1 MNELLDSIKEI
12 ENVPLFIPITALVI
26 LAIGLLIVIRTKK
39 KQAAIEDRSDET
51 YSSPKTTHELTS
63 YVKGKLVALLEHID
77 QEAFKEHYEIVDR
90 YLKTIEENYL
100 LVLFGEYN
108 AGKSSFINA
117 FLGEEILAT
126 GITPTTVTINI
137 ISYGEAAKQEIVFH
151 DGAHEVVSD
160 DVALSQYLTDE
171 ERLREIAYIRT
182 FYPSNKLD
190 NIDVIDTPGLNS
202 LFTYHEEAALNFVN
216 KADAVLWLFHP
227 QQGGS
232 ESEKEYLAKIKE
244 YGKSIIGV
252 VSHKDSV
259 KADKD
264 IALLTDFIRD
274 NFGEFFDQV
283 FAVSS
288 RQALQSIK
296 SGDQSGYKDSGLGE
310 IEEYLTQRI
319 FDRIRRAKLESAI
332 ASCKESASH
341 VCTVMSE
348 ELEEL
353 KEIKR
358 FWDQIVDVISNEAV
372 DIDKEVSHRVLSS
385 VGFYFTELREFARR
399 KIEKIFSLKEIFYA
413 LVFRKGKVRFLINEE
428 FLGMLDKRSLELS
441 IMAIVDD
448 LKRRANE
455 SFKKVEMELMIEN
468 EKRRKHGKRLLG
480 DGKIGQGPLI
490 LDDSTV
496 NNIVKCGEIFNEED
510 ISKVISTRLSF
521 KELYERMGGSIREAK
536 EELERKVS
544 AYISDWERSY
554 VARMLDGLIKMNRKI
569 NNGLVEQSAR
579 YVLDGAKDAG
589 EFRDAISSL
598 ESKIR
603 IIDDIAVDLEGL
615 RIR

>member
-12 ENVPLFIPITALVI
+12 ENVPLFIPIAALVI

-39 KQAAIEDRSDET
+39 KQSAIEDRSDET

-126 GITPTTVTINI
+126 GITPTTVTINK

-151 DGAHEVVSD
+151 DEAHEVVSD
-160 DVALSQYLTDE
+160 DGALSQYLTDE

-341 VCTVMSE
+341 VCTVMS
-348 ELEEL
+348 
-353 KEIKR
+353 
-358 FWDQIVDVISNEAV
+358 
-372 DIDKEVSHRVLSS
+372 DKEVSHRVLSS

-480 DGKIGQGPLI
+480 DGKIGQGPPI

-536 EELERKVS
+536 EELERNVS
-544 AYISDWERSY
+544 AYISERERSY
-554 VARMLDGLIKMNRKI
+554 VAWMLDGLIKMNRKI

>member
-1 MNELLDSIKEI
+1 MNELIIFIKEI
-12 ENVPLFIPITALVI
+12 GNIPQIILITALVI
-26 LAIGLLIVIRTKK
+26 LVIGLVIAIKTRK
-39 KQAAIEDRSDET
+39 KQPAIEDRSDET
-51 YSSPKTTHELTS
+51 YSSTKTTHELIS
-63 YVKGKLVALLEHID
+63 YVKDKLVALLEHID
-77 QEAFKEHYEIVDR
+77 QETFKEHYEIVDR
-90 YLKTIEENYL
+90 YLKTIEENFL
-100 LVLFGEYN
+100 LVIFGEYN

-137 ISYGEAAKQEIVFH
+137 ISYGKTARQEIVFH
-151 DGAHEVVSD
+151 DGAHEAVSD
-160 DVALSQYLTDE
+160 DEALKQHFTDE
-171 ERLREIAYIRT
+171 DWLRKVAYIRT

-216 KADAVLWLFHP
+216 KADAILWLFHP

-264 IALLTDFIRD
+264 IALLKDFIQD
-274 NFGEFFDQV
+274 NFGEFIDQV

-296 SGDQSGYKDSGLGE
+296 LEDQGGYKDSGLDE
-310 IEEYLTQRI
+310 IEDYLTQKI

-341 VCTVMSE
+341 VSKLMSE
-348 ELEEL
+348 ELIEL
-353 KEIKR
+353 EEIKR
-358 FWDQIVDVISNEAV
+358 FWDQIVEVISNEAV
-372 DIDKEVSHRVLSS
+372 DIDKEVSHRVFSD

-399 KIEKIFSLKEIFYA
+399 KIENIFSLKEIFYA

-428 FLGMLDKRSLELS
+428 FLGMLDKRSLDLS
-441 IMAIVDD
+441 IMATVDE

-468 EKRRKHGKRLLG
+468 EKRKKQGKRLLG
-480 DGKIGQGPLI
+480 DGKIGQDTLI
-490 LDDSTV
+490 INNIFV
-496 NNIVKCGEIFNEED
+496 NNKLKCSAIFNEGD
-510 ISKVISTRLSF
+510 ISKDISTRLSF
-521 KELYERMGGSIREAK
+521 KELYESMGGSVREAK
-536 EELERKVS
+536 EELDRKVS
-544 AYISDWERSY
+544 ECISDWQRSY
-554 VARMLDGLIKMNRKI
+554 VTKMLDGLIKMNREI
-569 NNGLVEQSAR
+569 NKGLVEQSAR
-579 YVLDGAKDAG
+579 YVLDGAKDAV

-603 IIDDIAVDLEGL
+603 IIDDIAVDLERL
-615 RIR
+615 SIR